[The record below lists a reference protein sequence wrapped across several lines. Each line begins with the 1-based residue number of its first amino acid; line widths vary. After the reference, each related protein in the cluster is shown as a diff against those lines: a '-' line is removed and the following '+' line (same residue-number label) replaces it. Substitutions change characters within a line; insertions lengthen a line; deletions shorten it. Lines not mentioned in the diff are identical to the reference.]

1 VKDQT
6 GAIQQSRTPFDGRSA
21 REREHYNKLAQ
32 RAIDSSLIMPK
43 WNIERYRRPKA
54 TTPFPLEFAFHLLG
68 DVRGKTIMDLGCGEG
83 LNTVIL
89 ASLGAKVISV
99 DISDNSLEVTYN
111 RAVANEVAENVT
123 LMHSDAAGIPV
134 DDGVVD
140 RVLCA
145 AILHHVDG
153 VATANQ
159 IRRVLKPGGLAV
171 FEEPMTGPDWV
182 CAIKRW
188 LPKNPAATDDEQPLT
203 LDQVRAVSRAVGHQG
218 KSRYFGVV
226 TRITDRLGV
235 TSMDALI
242 RIHRL
247 DAWLLRRLT
256 IASAFASPLVWE
268 AQKNR

>member
-1 VKDQT
+1 MKNQA
-6 GAIQQSRTPFDGRSA
+6 GAIQQSELPIDGRQA
-21 REREHYNKLAQ
+21 REREHYNRLAQ
-32 RAIDSSLIMPK
+32 LAIDSSLVMPK
-43 WNIERYRRPKA
+43 WNIERYRRPPA

-68 DVRGKTIMDLGCGEG
+68 DVRGSTIMDLGCGEG

-99 DISDNSLEVTYN
+99 DISDRSLELTYD
-111 RAVANEVAENVT
+111 RAVANGVADNIK
-123 LMHSDAAGIPV
+123 LIHSDAAGMPV

-153 VATANQ
+153 VATAQQ

-171 FEEPMTGPDWV
+171 FEEPITGPDWV

-188 LPKNPAATDDEQPLT
+188 LPRNPFATEDEQPLT
-203 LDQVRAVSRAVGHQG
+203 LEQVRAVSNAVGHQG
-218 KSRYFGVV
+218 KSRYFGLAS
-226 TRITDRLGV
+226 RITDRFGV
-235 TSMDALI
+235 SSIKTLS
-242 RIHRL
+242 RVHRL
-247 DAWLLRRLT
+247 DAWLLKRFTL
-256 IASAFASPLVWE
+256 ASAFASPLVWE